1 MQRLTCHGH
10 HGFGAMTVKGH
21 LTDNLSLPLSNPPHV
36 GIRRSKEASKIV
48 VGKVAG
54 IAVEFVDRTAYL
66 LTPV

>member
-1 MQRLTCHGH
+1 
-10 HGFGAMTVKGH
+10 MTVKGH